1 MQPARNPSNDGW
13 RQQVYPHQPALPWTA
28 GSLSC
33 WALTQYAWTLHL
45 AALPSC
51 EAVFRLHS
59 SQLKPSA
66 LPSRS
71 RSVNCLHFTGREP
84 RQTWNKAR
92 MKEPT
97 DRALDFSRRGATV
110 SWAGEEYRLT
120 HAKPSPCLSP
130 RGRRGGEI
138 WAPES
143 HPCAQQ
149 FADPRSYKAR
159 LSLIAQISP
168 HVLINIVFYLI
179 YSA

>member
-1 MQPARNPSNDGW
+1 MADVSRCTLSSQPCLE
-13 RQQVYPHQPALPWTA
+13 LP
-28 GSLSC
+28 GHFP
-33 WALTQYAWTLHL
+33 ALTQYAWTLHL
-45 AALPSC
+45 AALPPC

-71 RSVNCLHFTGREP
+71 RSVNCLHFTGRGP

-92 MKEPT
+92 KKEPT

-130 RGRRGGEI
+130 RGKRGGEI
-138 WAPES
+138 WARN
-143 HPCAQQ
+143 H
-149 FADPRSYKAR
+149 
-159 LSLIAQISP
+159 I
-168 HVLINIVFYLI
+168 HVLNSLLIHGATRHGSLLSHRYLCTF
-179 YSA
+179 S

>member
-1 MQPARNPSNDGW
+1 
-13 RQQVYPHQPALPWTA
+13 
-28 GSLSC
+28 
-33 WALTQYAWTLHL
+33 
-45 AALPSC
+45 
-51 EAVFRLHS
+51 
-59 SQLKPSA
+59 
-66 LPSRS
+66 
-71 RSVNCLHFTGREP
+71 
-84 RQTWNKAR
+84 

-138 WAPES
+138 WARN
-143 HPCAQQ
+143 AQQ

-159 LSLIAQISP
+159 LALIAQISL
-168 HVLINIVFYLI
+168 HVLINIVFYLM